1 MQGDFRDEDGF
12 SLTRRFKAPPARIFA
27 ALADVEARKIW
38 GTPAPSVKLRYD
50 SADFREGGRDVYWC
64 VIDGDPRFRLDV
76 VHHEIRAPH
85 RLSYVETCA
94 EGDTPMFTLLVS
106 YDIREDGAGSIL
118 EVSLRGVSLDGTD
131 ALYGPRHGFP
141 AALDNLVR
149 HVDGD
154 N

>member
-1 MQGDFRDEDGF
+1 MRDDFRDEDGF
-12 SLTRRFKAPPARIFA
+12 MLTRRFKTPPAPVFE

-38 GTPAPSVKLRYD
+38 GTPAPGVALRYD

-76 VHHEIRAPH
+76 VYHEIRAPF

-94 EGDTPMFTLLVS
+94 EGDARMFTLMVS
-106 YDIREDGAGSIL
+106 YDIRADGAGSML
-118 EVSLRGVSLDGTD
+118 EVTLRGVSLDGTD

-149 HVDGD
+149 YLDGV
-154 N
+154 